1 MDFKN
6 IKDKSIDSSLG
17 LNQLQQKGSL
27 VYEYNPL
34 RVFRVNEDVTID
46 NQLYPKGSLINLD
59 TDLLDFDLNHPVD
72 ILPQASYDGSV
83 NLIINDGKNYP
94 KLINSRFSPTGMD
107 TYQIVDREGD
117 NDTNIYDDETFESD
131 TSLYKKIN
139 NIVNLTFAGLGTDGN
154 LKVGNY
160 VFYFRLS
167 DSDNNETDFIAE
179 SGIVTCHIGNLNDPA
194 SIQGGI
200 RNENSYKSVNFVMS
214 DIDSSYNHISVY
226 YTRST
231 SDMDENE
238 TTESFKILKT
248 YPVYNGI
255 SKIVINGFENTE
267 SVSIND
273 INVQYN
279 IVDSA
284 LTQASCQNMLF
295 LGNVHKPD
303 IPYLELSDLSL
314 RLKLQL
320 NASESNNIGFV
331 NEKYQDPSGQYEYYN
346 ANNIYYKLGYW
357 NNEIYRFGIV
367 YILNDYTLSPVFN
380 LRGVKELTTSTVYS
394 DYDLYLDDGSR
405 NYISY
410 NKETFALDNLN
421 ENAKGVFRIKYD
433 KNQLSSSGVIPL
445 GLDLEI
451 PEEVKKELK
460 KYTKGF
466 FLVRQKRIPT
476 ILCQAVLIGLD
487 LTSHTPTLPIQD
499 SKYLIERFFDED
511 RLLTHDF
518 GRRMAKV
525 DSDNIGVGNAAI
537 CPEFELKQPF
547 FNQLFTGSQFPVKV
561 IYRYTNK
568 YFNQNNNYFYNLNSD
583 VDDISTY
590 SNSTITAV
598 GDNVKI
604 VKGRNI
610 LFSARAGEAEE
621 AWRISNYEYV
631 NKSPKAANIIR
642 GSFGP
647 YLGIE
652 GLDNT
657 DLSIINI
664 HIPNYD
670 EFLIDNYFNIRYED
684 SSAFYA
690 IQDRISWDN
699 VTNRVS
705 NIFRGDCFIGNYTHR
720 MTRNFQDPSA
730 PINDDIVD
738 EATWKDNYDLQ
749 DSEKYE
755 KINRGDVNA
764 VKLGHWVTVK
774 LCSNVNLAMRCLDY
788 SYSSEEGLTGKP
800 RGFYPIQSM
809 STTGESK
816 IPESFVINAGINST
830 TSDKYNFEQPKVPA
844 IKNIFN
850 TRIMYSDI
858 NITDAFKNGLRTYK
872 STSYRDYP
880 STYGSITRLIDWYG
894 NIVAVFEHGVA
905 VIPVNERAIAG
916 NGAGGN
922 VFINTSN
929 VLPQNPNVLSDMY
942 GTQWPESVVKTPS
955 FIYGV
960 DTVGKKIWRT
970 NGQVF
975 ETISDFKV
983 QKFLNDNI
991 TLTEAE
997 KTPIIGIR
1005 NVKSHY
1011 NAFKR
1016 DIMFTFYDDLNTL
1029 EEKVWNLCYNEL
1041 QQRFITFYSWVPSYS
1056 ENIDNIYFS
1065 FDRNTSKEITKLTSN
1080 YPLISLSD
1088 KTGEI
1093 EENKKLLGTLQL
1105 NLDVSNVVVT
1115 FDISETNFKGNY
1127 EIIGNKLYVK
1137 GSKINDTKH
1146 TIPIEA
1152 KLTNQ
1157 GTETVEGNTINV
1169 ERTLYGT
1176 VYYNSNIGELTTA
1189 FWKHGRAGLMKVDIK
1204 PTNWYGK
1211 QHPFEIEFVVADN
1224 PQSHKIFN
1232 NLQIISNNAEPE
1244 SFHYEI
1250 VGDSYDFAVD
1260 KKNMYIRQE
1269 ATKELYQNNGCDIV
1283 FDHDYVN
1290 LIEEHRPV
1298 ESIKG
1303 IFDKSTLL
1311 PLYYS
1316 RQDSV
1321 NEIED
1326 YYHLKDSI
1334 PTKNFS
1340 ALSGSEIVYYNDLD
1354 EYRIW
1359 THCKAVN
1366 MSKDGRLRGN
1376 MQYKEDRWDVQI
1388 NPINIVQKNEPQ
1400 WKNLN
1405 GEDTTK
1411 IPVELRQSPI
1421 PDEVLVDEEGNP
1433 KTELIIPDSF
1443 KTNDGRG
1450 YTIWDWSDSQIKES
1464 KLKDKYIKIRIR
1476 YSGSKLAII
1485 SAIKTLYAISY
1496 A

>member
-1 MDFKN
+1 MIFKN
-6 IKDKSIDSSLG
+6 IKDKFINTFLG

-34 RVFRVNEDVTID
+34 RVFRVDKDTTID
-46 NQLYPKGSLINLD
+46 GQLYPKGSIVNLD
-59 TDLLDFDLNHPVD
+59 TDLLNFDLNHPVD

-94 KLINSRFSPTGMD
+94 KLINSRFSSTGMD

-117 NDTNIYDDETFESD
+117 NDTNIYDSETFESD
-131 TSLYKKIN
+131 ISLYKKIN
-139 NIVNLTFAGLGTDGN
+139 NIVDLTFVGLGTDGN

-179 SGIVTCHIGNLNDPA
+179 SGIVTCHIGNINDPL
-194 SIQGGI
+194 SIQGGL
-200 RNENSYKSVNFVMS
+200 RNENSYKSVNFIMS
-214 DIDSSYNHISVY
+214 DIDSSYNHVSVY

-231 SDMDENE
+231 SDIDQNE

-248 YPVYNGI
+248 YPIYNGI
-255 SKIVINGFENTE
+255 AKIVINGFENTE

-320 NASESNNIGFV
+320 NDSNNIGFID
-331 NEKYQDPSGQYEYYN
+331 ERYKDSSGQYEYYN
-346 ANNIYYKLGYW
+346 AKNIYYKLGYW

-380 LRGVKELTTSTVYS
+380 LRGVKELTTSTVYA
-394 DYDLYLDDGSR
+394 DYKMYLEDGSR

-421 ENAKGVFRIKYD
+421 ENAKGVFRIKYT
-433 KNQLSSSGVIPL
+433 KNQLASSGIIPL
-445 GLDLEI
+445 GLNLEI
-451 PEEVKKELK
+451 PEEVKTELK

-487 LTSHTPTLPIQD
+487 LTGHIPLLPIQNN
-499 SKYLIERFFDED
+499 KYLVERFFDND

-518 GRRMAKV
+518 GRRTFEISSENM
-525 DSDNIGVGNAAI
+525 GVGNAAL
-537 CPEFELKQPF
+537 CPEYELKQPF
-547 FNQLFTGSQFPVKV
+547 FNQLFTGAQFPIK
-561 IYRYTNK
+561 IAQTYTNK
-568 YFNQNNNYFYNLNSD
+568 YFSQDNNYFYNLDSKLNES
-583 VDDISTY
+583 STY
-590 SNSTITAV
+590 STANITAI

-604 VKGRNI
+604 VKGKNI

-621 AWRISNYEYV
+621 AWRIANYEYV
-631 NKSPKAANIIR
+631 NKSPNATNIVR

-670 EFLIDNYFNIRYED
+670 EFLMDNYFNIRYED

-690 IQDRISWDN
+690 IQDRVSWDN
-699 VTNRVS
+699 ITNEVA

-720 MTRNFQDPSA
+720 MNRNFQDPSA

-738 EATWKDNYDLQ
+738 ESTWRDNYDL
-749 DSEKYE
+749 DDEEKYS

-774 LCSNVNLAMRCLDY
+774 LFSNVNLAMRCLDY

-809 STTGESK
+809 SSTGESK
-816 IPESFVINAGINST
+816 IPESFAMNTGINST

-850 TRIMYSDI
+850 TRIIYSDV
-858 NITDAFKNGLRTYK
+858 NITDAFKNGFRTYK
-872 STSYRDYP
+872 STSYKDYP
-880 STYGSITRLIDWYG
+880 STYGSITRLVDWYG
-894 NIVAVFEHGVA
+894 NIVAIFEHGVV

-916 NGAGGN
+916 KGAGGN

-929 VLPQNPNVLSDMY
+929 VLPENPNVLSDMY
-942 GTQWPESVVKTPS
+942 GTQWSESVVKTPS

-991 TLTEAE
+991 TLTESE

-1011 NAFKR
+1011 NLFKK
-1016 DIMFTFYDDLNTL
+1016 DVMFTFYDDLNTL

-1065 FDRNTSKEITKLTSN
+1065 FDRNTSKEIAKLTPN
-1080 YPLISLSD
+1080 YPLISLSNR
-1088 KTGEI
+1088 TGEL
-1093 EENKKLLGTLQL
+1093 EGDKRLLGDLQL
-1105 NLDVSNVVVT
+1105 NLDISNFNAV
-1115 FDISETNFKGNY
+1115 FDISETNFKNNY
-1127 EIIGNKLYVK
+1127 EIVGNKLYVK
-1137 GSKINDTKH
+1137 GSKINDSKH
-1146 TIPIEA
+1146 TVPIEA
-1152 KLTNQ
+1152 VLTNQ

-1176 VYYNSNIGELTTA
+1176 IYYNSEIDKLTTA
-1189 FWKHGRAGLMKVDIK
+1189 FWKHGRAGLMRVDIK
-1204 PTNWYGK
+1204 PTYWYGK
-1211 QHPFEIEFVVADN
+1211 QHPFEFEFVVADN
-1224 PQSHKIFN
+1224 PQAHKIFN
-1232 NLQIISNNAEPE
+1232 NLQIISNSAEPE

-1250 VGDSYDFAVD
+1250 VGDSYDFAED

-1283 FDHDYVN
+1283 FDHDYTDLV
-1290 LIEEHRPV
+1290 EEHRPI
-1298 ESIKG
+1298 ESMQGK
-1303 IFDKSTLL
+1303 FEKSTLL

-1316 RQDSV
+1316 RQDTV

-1326 YYHLKDSI
+1326 YYHLKDDV

-1340 ALSGSEIVYYNDLD
+1340 ALSGGEIVYYKDLN

-1359 THCKAVN
+1359 THCKAVDMN
-1366 MSKDGRLRGN
+1366 KNGRLRGN
-1376 MQYKEDRWDVQI
+1376 MQYQEDKWEVQI
-1388 NPINIVQKNEPQ
+1388 NPMNLVQKNEPQ

-1405 GEDTTK
+1405 NENTSK

-1443 KTNDGRG
+1443 KEGDGRG
-1450 YTIWDWSDSQIKES
+1450 YTLWDQTDSQIKES
-1464 KLKDKYIKIRIR
+1464 KLKDKYIKIRVR
-1476 YSGSKLAII
+1476 YSGNKLAII

-1496 A
+1496 S

>member
-1 MDFKN
+1 MIFKN
-6 IKDKSIDSSLG
+6 IKDKFINTFLG

-34 RVFRVNEDVTID
+34 RVFRVDKDTTID
-46 NQLYPKGSLINLD
+46 GQLYPKGSIVNLD
-59 TDLLDFDLNHPVD
+59 TDLLNFDLNHPVD

-94 KLINSRFSPTGMD
+94 KLINSRFSSTGMD

-117 NDTNIYDDETFESD
+117 NDTNIYDSETFESD
-131 TSLYKKIN
+131 ISLYKKIN
-139 NIVNLTFAGLGTDGN
+139 NIVDLTFVGLGTDGN

-179 SGIVTCHIGNLNDPA
+179 SGIVTCHIGNINDPL
-194 SIQGGI
+194 SIQGGL
-200 RNENSYKSVNFVMS
+200 RNENSYKSVNFIMS
-214 DIDSSYNHISVY
+214 DIDSSYNHVSVY

-231 SDMDENE
+231 SDIDQNE

-248 YPVYNGI
+248 YPIYNGI
-255 SKIVINGFENTE
+255 AKIVINGFEDTE

-320 NASESNNIGFV
+320 NDSNNIGFID
-331 NEKYQDPSGQYEYYN
+331 ERYKDSSGQYEYYN
-346 ANNIYYKLGYW
+346 AKNIYYKLGYW

-380 LRGVKELTTSTVYS
+380 LRGVKELTTSTVYT
-394 DYDLYLDDGSR
+394 DYKMYLEDGSR

-421 ENAKGVFRIKYD
+421 ENAKGVFRIKYT
-433 KNQLSSSGVIPL
+433 KNQLASSGIIPL

-451 PEEVKKELK
+451 PEEVKTELK

-487 LTSHTPTLPIQD
+487 LTGHIPLLPIQNN
-499 SKYLIERFFDED
+499 KYLVERFFDND

-518 GRRMAKV
+518 GRRTFEISSENM
-525 DSDNIGVGNAAI
+525 GVGNAAL
-537 CPEFELKQPF
+537 CPEYELKQPF
-547 FNQLFTGSQFPVKV
+547 FNQLFTGAQFPIK
-561 IYRYTNK
+561 IAQTYTNK
-568 YFNQNNNYFYNLNSD
+568 YFSQDNNYFYNLDSKLNES
-583 VDDISTY
+583 STY
-590 SNSTITAV
+590 STANITAI

-604 VKGRNI
+604 VKGKNI

-621 AWRISNYEYV
+621 AWRIANYEYV
-631 NKSPKAANIIR
+631 NKSPNATNIVR

-670 EFLIDNYFNIRYED
+670 EFLMDSYFNIRYED

-690 IQDRISWDN
+690 IQDRVSWDN
-699 VTNRVS
+699 ITNEVA

-720 MTRNFQDPSA
+720 MNRNFQDPSA

-738 EATWKDNYDLQ
+738 ESTWRDNYDL
-749 DSEKYE
+749 DDEEKYS

-774 LCSNVNLAMRCLDY
+774 LFSNVNLAMRCLDY

-809 STTGESK
+809 SSTGESK
-816 IPESFVINAGINST
+816 IPESFAMNAGVNST

-850 TRIMYSDI
+850 TRIIYSDV
-858 NITDAFKNGLRTYK
+858 NITDAFKNGFRTYK
-872 STSYRDYP
+872 STSYKDYP
-880 STYGSITRLIDWYG
+880 STYGSITRLVDWYG
-894 NIVAVFEHGVA
+894 NIVAIFEHGVV

-916 NGAGGN
+916 KGAGGN

-929 VLPQNPNVLSDMY
+929 VLPENPNVLSDMY
-942 GTQWPESVVKTPS
+942 GTQWSESVVKTPS

-991 TLTEAE
+991 TLTESE
-997 KTPIIGIR
+997 KIPIIGIR

-1011 NAFKR
+1011 NLFKK
-1016 DIMFTFYDDLNTL
+1016 DVMFTFYDDLNTL

-1065 FDRNTSKEITKLTSN
+1065 FDRNTSKEIAKLTPN
-1080 YPLISLSD
+1080 YPLISLSNR
-1088 KTGEI
+1088 TGEL
-1093 EENKKLLGTLQL
+1093 EGDKRLLGDLQL
-1105 NLDVSNVVVT
+1105 NLDISNFNVV
-1115 FDISETNFKGNY
+1115 FDISETNFKNNY
-1127 EIIGNKLYVK
+1127 EIVGNKLYVK
-1137 GSKINDTKH
+1137 GSKINDSKH
-1146 TIPIEA
+1146 TVPIEA
-1152 KLTNQ
+1152 VLTNQ

-1176 VYYNSNIGELTTA
+1176 IYYNSEIDKLTTA
-1189 FWKHGRAGLMKVDIK
+1189 FWKHGRAGLMRVDIK
-1204 PTNWYGK
+1204 PTYWYGK
-1211 QHPFEIEFVVADN
+1211 QHPFEFEFVVADN
-1224 PQSHKIFN
+1224 PQAHKIFN
-1232 NLQIISNNAEPE
+1232 NLQIISNSAEPE

-1250 VGDSYDFAVD
+1250 VGDSYDFSED

-1283 FDHDYVN
+1283 FDHDYTDLV
-1290 LIEEHRPV
+1290 EEHRPI
-1298 ESIKG
+1298 ESMQGK
-1303 IFDKSTLL
+1303 FEKSTLL

-1316 RQDSV
+1316 RQDTV

-1326 YYHLKDSI
+1326 YYHLKDDV

-1340 ALSGSEIVYYNDLD
+1340 ALSGGEIVYYKDLN

-1359 THCKAVN
+1359 THCKAVDMN
-1366 MSKDGRLRGN
+1366 KNGRLRGN
-1376 MQYKEDRWDVQI
+1376 MQYQEDKWEVQI
-1388 NPINIVQKNEPQ
+1388 NPMNLVQKNEPQ

-1405 GEDTTK
+1405 NENTSK

-1443 KTNDGRG
+1443 KEGDGRG
-1450 YTIWDWSDSQIKES
+1450 YTLWDWTDSQIKES
-1464 KLKDKYIKIRIR
+1464 KLKDKYIKIRVR
-1476 YSGSKLAII
+1476 YSGNRLAII

-1496 A
+1496 S

>member
-1 MDFKN
+1 MIFKN
-6 IKDKSIDSSLG
+6 IKDKFINTFLG

-34 RVFRVNEDVTID
+34 RVFRVDKDTTID
-46 NQLYPKGSLINLD
+46 GQLYPKGSIVNLD
-59 TDLLDFDLNHPVD
+59 TDLLNFDLNHPVD

-94 KLINSRFSPTGMD
+94 KLINSRFSSTGMD

-117 NDTNIYDDETFESD
+117 NDTNIYDSETFESD
-131 TSLYKKIN
+131 ISLYKKIN
-139 NIVNLTFAGLGTDGN
+139 NIVDLTFVGLGTDGN

-179 SGIVTCHIGNLNDPA
+179 SGIVTCHIGNINDPL
-194 SIQGGI
+194 SIQGGL
-200 RNENSYKSVNFVMS
+200 RNENSYKSVNFIMS
-214 DIDSSYNHISVY
+214 DIDSSYNHVSVY

-231 SDMDENE
+231 SDIDQNE

-248 YPVYNGI
+248 YPIYNGI
-255 SKIVINGFENTE
+255 AKIVINGFENTE

-320 NASESNNIGFV
+320 NDSNNIGFID
-331 NEKYQDPSGQYEYYN
+331 ERYKDPSGQYEYYN

-380 LRGVKELTTSTVYS
+380 LRGVKELTTSTTYT
-394 DYDLYLDDGSR
+394 DYKMYLEDGSR

-421 ENAKGVFRIKYD
+421 ENAKGVFRIKYT
-433 KNQLSSSGVIPL
+433 KNQLASSGIIPL

-451 PEEVKKELK
+451 PEEVKTELK

-487 LTSHTPTLPIQD
+487 LTGHIPLLPVQGD
-499 SKYLIERFFDED
+499 KYLVERFFDND

-518 GRRMAKV
+518 GRRTFEI
-525 DSDNIGVGNAAI
+525 SSENIGVGNAAL
-537 CPEFELKQPF
+537 CPEYELKQPF
-547 FNQLFTGSQFPVKV
+547 FNQLFTGAQFPIK
-561 IYRYTNK
+561 IAQTYTNK
-568 YFNQNNNYFYNLNSD
+568 YFSQNNNYFYNLSSKLNES
-583 VDDISTY
+583 STY
-590 SNSTITAV
+590 STANITAI

-604 VKGRNI
+604 VKGKNI

-621 AWRISNYEYV
+621 AWRIANYEYV
-631 NKSPKAANIIR
+631 NKSPNATNIVR

-670 EFLIDNYFNIRYED
+670 EFLMDSYFNIRYED

-690 IQDRISWDN
+690 IQDRVSWDN
-699 VTNRVS
+699 ITNEVA

-720 MTRNFQDPSA
+720 MNRNFQDPSA

-738 EATWKDNYDLQ
+738 ESTWRDNYDL
-749 DSEKYE
+749 DDEEKYS

-774 LCSNVNLAMRCLDY
+774 LFSNVNLAMRCLDY

-809 STTGESK
+809 SSTGESK
-816 IPESFVINAGINST
+816 IPESFAMNAGINST

-850 TRIMYSDI
+850 TRIIYSDV
-858 NITDAFKNGLRTYK
+858 NITDAFKNGFRTYK
-872 STSYRDYP
+872 STSYKDYP
-880 STYGSITRLIDWYG
+880 STYGSITRLVDWYG
-894 NIVAVFEHGVA
+894 NIVAIFEHGVV

-916 NGAGGN
+916 KGAGGN

-929 VLPQNPNVLSDMY
+929 VLPENPNVLSDMY
-942 GTQWPESVVKTPS
+942 GTQWSESVVKTPS

-991 TLTEAE
+991 TLTESE

-1011 NAFKR
+1011 NLFKK
-1016 DIMFTFYDDLNTL
+1016 DVMFTFYDDLNTL

-1065 FDRNTSKEITKLTSN
+1065 FDRNTSKEIAKLTPN
-1080 YPLISLSD
+1080 YPLISLSNR
-1088 KTGEI
+1088 TGEL
-1093 EENKKLLGTLQL
+1093 EGDKRLLGDLQL
-1105 NLDVSNVVVT
+1105 NLDISNFNVV
-1115 FDISETNFKGNY
+1115 FDISETNFKNNY
-1127 EIIGNKLYVK
+1127 EIVGNKLYVK
-1137 GSKINDTKH
+1137 GSKINDSKH
-1146 TIPIEA
+1146 TVPIEA
-1152 KLTNQ
+1152 VLTNQ
-1157 GTETVEGNTINV
+1157 GTQTVEGNTINV

-1176 VYYNSNIGELTTA
+1176 IYYNSEIDKLTTA
-1189 FWKHGRAGLMKVDIK
+1189 FWKHGRAGLMRVDIK
-1204 PTNWYGK
+1204 PTYWYGK
-1211 QHPFEIEFVVADN
+1211 QHPFEFEFVVADN
-1224 PQSHKIFN
+1224 PQAHKIFN
-1232 NLQIISNNAEPE
+1232 NLQIISNSAEPE

-1250 VGDSYDFAVD
+1250 VGDSYDFAED

-1283 FDHDYVN
+1283 FDHDYTDLV
-1290 LIEEHRPV
+1290 EEHRPI
-1298 ESIKG
+1298 ESMQGK
-1303 IFDKSTLL
+1303 FEKSTLL

-1316 RQDSV
+1316 RQDTV

-1326 YYHLKDSI
+1326 YYHLKDDV

-1340 ALSGSEIVYYNDLD
+1340 ALSGGEIVYYKDLN

-1359 THCKAVN
+1359 THCKAVDMN
-1366 MSKDGRLRGN
+1366 KNGRLRGN
-1376 MQYKEDRWDVQI
+1376 MQYQEDKWEVQI
-1388 NPINIVQKNEPQ
+1388 NPMNLVQKNESQ

-1405 GEDTTK
+1405 NENTSK

-1443 KTNDGRG
+1443 KEGDGRG
-1450 YTIWDWSDSQIKES
+1450 YTLWDWTDSQIKES
-1464 KLKDKYIKIRIR
+1464 KLKDKYIKIRVR
-1476 YSGSKLAII
+1476 YSGNRLAII

-1496 A
+1496 S

>member
-1 MDFKN
+1 MIFKN
-6 IKDKSIDSSLG
+6 IKDKFINTFLG

-34 RVFRVNEDVTID
+34 RVFRVDKDTTID
-46 NQLYPKGSLINLD
+46 GQLYPKGSIVNLD
-59 TDLLDFDLNHPVD
+59 TDLLNFDLNHPVD

-94 KLINSRFSPTGMD
+94 KLINSRFSSTGMD

-117 NDTNIYDDETFESD
+117 NDTNIYDSETFESD
-131 TSLYKKIN
+131 ISLYKKIN
-139 NIVNLTFAGLGTDGN
+139 NIVDLTFVGLGTDGN

-179 SGIVTCHIGNLNDPA
+179 SGIVTCHIGNINDPL
-194 SIQGGI
+194 SIQGGL
-200 RNENSYKSVNFVMS
+200 RNENSYKSVNFIMS
-214 DIDSSYNHISVY
+214 DIDSSYNHVSVY

-231 SDMDENE
+231 SDIDQNE

-248 YPVYNGI
+248 YPIYNGI
-255 SKIVINGFENTE
+255 AKIVINGFENTE

-320 NASESNNIGFV
+320 NDSNNIGFID
-331 NEKYQDPSGQYEYYN
+331 ERYKDSSGQYEYYN
-346 ANNIYYKLGYW
+346 AKNIYYKLGYW

-380 LRGVKELTTSTVYS
+380 LRGVKELTTSTVYT
-394 DYDLYLDDGSR
+394 DYKMYLEDGSR

-421 ENAKGVFRIKYD
+421 ENAKGVFRIKYT
-433 KNQLSSSGVIPL
+433 KNQLASSGIIPL

-451 PEEVKKELK
+451 PEEVKTELK

-487 LTSHTPTLPIQD
+487 LTGHIPLLPIQNN
-499 SKYLIERFFDED
+499 KYLVERFFDND

-518 GRRMAKV
+518 GRRTFEISSENM
-525 DSDNIGVGNAAI
+525 GVGNAAL
-537 CPEFELKQPF
+537 CPEYELKQPF
-547 FNQLFTGSQFPVKV
+547 FNQLFTGAQFPIK
-561 IYRYTNK
+561 IAQTYTNK
-568 YFNQNNNYFYNLNSD
+568 YFSQDNNYFYNLDSKLNES
-583 VDDISTY
+583 STY
-590 SNSTITAV
+590 STANITAI

-604 VKGRNI
+604 VKGKNI

-621 AWRISNYEYV
+621 AWRIANYEYV
-631 NKSPKAANIIR
+631 NKSPNATNIVR

-670 EFLIDNYFNIRYED
+670 EFLMDNYFNIRYED

-690 IQDRISWDN
+690 IQDRVSWDN
-699 VTNRVS
+699 ITNEVA

-720 MTRNFQDPSA
+720 MNRNFQDPSA

-738 EATWKDNYDLQ
+738 ESTWRDNYDL
-749 DSEKYE
+749 DDEEKYS

-774 LCSNVNLAMRCLDY
+774 LFSNVNLAMRCLDY

-809 STTGESK
+809 SSTGESK
-816 IPESFVINAGINST
+816 IPESFAMNAGINST

-850 TRIMYSDI
+850 TRIIYSDV
-858 NITDAFKNGLRTYK
+858 NITDAFKNGFRTYK
-872 STSYRDYP
+872 STSYKDYP
-880 STYGSITRLIDWYG
+880 STYGSITRLVDWYG
-894 NIVAVFEHGVA
+894 NIVAIFEHGVV

-916 NGAGGN
+916 KGAGGN

-929 VLPQNPNVLSDMY
+929 VLPENPNVLSDMY
-942 GTQWPESVVKTPS
+942 GTQWSESVVKTPS

-991 TLTEAE
+991 TLTESE

-1011 NAFKR
+1011 NLFKK
-1016 DIMFTFYDDLNTL
+1016 DVMFTFYDDLNTL

-1065 FDRNTSKEITKLTSN
+1065 FDRNTSKEIAKLTPN
-1080 YPLISLSD
+1080 YPLISLSNR
-1088 KTGEI
+1088 TGEL
-1093 EENKKLLGTLQL
+1093 EGDKRLLGDLQL
-1105 NLDVSNVVVT
+1105 NLDISNFNVV
-1115 FDISETNFKGNY
+1115 FDISETNFKNNY
-1127 EIIGNKLYVK
+1127 EIVGNKLYVK
-1137 GSKINDTKH
+1137 GSKINDSKH
-1146 TIPIEA
+1146 TVPIEA
-1152 KLTNQ
+1152 VLTNQ

-1176 VYYNSNIGELTTA
+1176 IYYNSEIDKLTTA
-1189 FWKHGRAGLMKVDIK
+1189 FWKHGRAGLMRVDIK
-1204 PTNWYGK
+1204 PTYWYGK
-1211 QHPFEIEFVVADN
+1211 QHPFEFEFVVADN
-1224 PQSHKIFN
+1224 PQAHKIFN
-1232 NLQIISNNAEPE
+1232 NLQIISNSAEPE

-1250 VGDSYDFAVD
+1250 VGDSYDFAED

-1283 FDHDYVN
+1283 FDHDYTDLV
-1290 LIEEHRPV
+1290 EEHRPI
-1298 ESIKG
+1298 ESMQGK
-1303 IFDKSTLL
+1303 FEKSTLL

-1316 RQDSV
+1316 RQDTV

-1326 YYHLKDSI
+1326 YYHLKDDV

-1340 ALSGSEIVYYNDLD
+1340 ALSGGEIVYYKDLN

-1359 THCKAVN
+1359 THCKAVDMN
-1366 MSKDGRLRGN
+1366 KNGRLRGN
-1376 MQYKEDRWDVQI
+1376 MQYQEDKWEVQI
-1388 NPINIVQKNEPQ
+1388 NPMNLVQKNEPQ

-1405 GEDTTK
+1405 NENTSK

-1443 KTNDGRG
+1443 KEGDGRG
-1450 YTIWDWSDSQIKES
+1450 YTLWDWTDSQIKES
-1464 KLKDKYIKIRIR
+1464 KLKDKYIKIRVR
-1476 YSGSKLAII
+1476 YSGNKLAII

-1496 A
+1496 S